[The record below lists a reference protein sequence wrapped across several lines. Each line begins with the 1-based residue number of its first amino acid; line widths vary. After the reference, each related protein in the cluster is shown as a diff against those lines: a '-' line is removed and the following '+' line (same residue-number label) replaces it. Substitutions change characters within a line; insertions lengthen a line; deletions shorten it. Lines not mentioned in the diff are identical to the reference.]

1 MSDLDQAV
9 RTFVREIDAAIEEL
23 IRERNRAMDRIESSV
38 KAERDRAAW
47 LLEKAADEHEA
58 ALKEYEEDQ
67 KDEIWMSEAMA
78 DQLRRL
84 AAQIRKLGDK

>member
-47 LLEKAADEHEA
+47 LLEKAADEHTEA
-58 ALKEYEEDQ
+58 LGEYEEDQ
-67 KDEIWMSEAMA
+67 KDERYMSEAMA